1 MEETSMQSDLSS
13 HRELPGEVI
22 VPGNNQIGSKTKKKK
37 SLKINLKNREKKEED
52 N

>member
-22 VPGNNQIGSKTKKKK
+22 VPGNNQIGSKTKKK

>member
-22 VPGNNQIGSKTKKKK
+22 VPGNNQIGSKTKKKI
-37 SLKINLKNREKKEED
+37 SKNKFKKQREEGRR
-52 N
+52 